1 MSETTGKLIDYIV
14 QPTYNGAE
22 VKVVRLTIPT
32 PQAELAMTLIER
44 WGMVAGD
51 VDGEDSAGR
60 QKIRLQTPDELIER
74 ACKTAEAAMAEF
86 QQRGWM
92 MAIPKPDPEDDQFM
106 DELRETKAKIK
117 KLRDER
123 RKEEEGSSDTEAA

>member
-22 VKVVRLTIPT
+22 IKIVRLAVPT

-44 WGMVAGD
+44 WGIVAGD

-60 QKIRLQTPDELIER
+60 QKVRLQTVEELIER

-86 QQRGWM
+86 QNRGWM